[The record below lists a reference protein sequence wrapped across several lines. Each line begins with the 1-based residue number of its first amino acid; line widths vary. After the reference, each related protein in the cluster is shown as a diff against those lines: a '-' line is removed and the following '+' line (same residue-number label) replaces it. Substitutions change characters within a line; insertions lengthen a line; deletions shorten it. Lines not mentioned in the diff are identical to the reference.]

1 VEEQEEYQEVLQIQA
16 DLVVLEDTMNL
27 LQQELENNQLI
38 PLEDTEIL
46 EDPRHLELTL
56 VLVVVA
62 LVALVD
68 PLQVI
73 MDMVGPE

>member
-1 VEEQEEYQEVLQIQA
+1 MEEQEEYQQVLQIQA

-73 MDMVGPE
+73 TDMVDPE